1 MKRALHCV
9 LYNLQHSAA
18 WMTVHDFHCFGFK
31 SKENSLAFQLSG
43 KSMKEIVNDS
53 QKTVHHESQVH
64 VNTLTFLF
72 VKMKLVQV
80 FKKKKKSLMKLKAL
94 VVKTVYRQ
102 QNIILGDIA
111 SFGQKVS
118 DRLVLFLWHQG
129 CIFLIILSGSQV
141 PPLFYPKQ
149 RLLAF
154 FSFT

>member
-1 MKRALHCV
+1 MKWALHCV

-18 WMTVHDFHCFGFK
+18 WMMVHDFHCFGFK
-31 SKENSLAFQLSG
+31 SKENSLAFQLSR
-43 KSMKEIVNDS
+43 KSMKEKENDS

-141 PPLFYPKQ
+141 PTLFYPKQ